1 MRVGCVTVCLLT
13 GRRKRAGV
21 RFFFFKPGNETK
33 LRNTCRLPRRGF
45 VASVVSAAAA
55 LFCVTHT
62 HTHLGFR
69 FKCTPNVKMSRV
81 FPP

>member
-1 MRVGCVTVCLLT
+1 MSAYRQEEEGGSQV
-13 GRRKRAGV
+13 
-21 RFFFFKPGNETK
+21 FFLKPGNETK

-45 VASVVSAAAA
+45 VAAVVSAAAA

-62 HTHLGFR
+62 HTHLGFK

>member
-13 GRRKRAGV
+13 GRRKRVGV
-21 RFFFFKPGNETK
+21 RFFFKPGNETK

-45 VASVVSAAAA
+45 VAAVVSAAAA

-62 HTHLGFR
+62 HLGFK
-69 FKCTPNVKMSRV
+69 FKYTPNVKMSRV